1 MRAYIR
7 FSESRLGPIGVAVV
21 LLAGL
26 LSVFFWAG
34 YWVSQ
39 TNLANTPR
47 PQGPQVIQIPLPNVE
62 IAPESVPT
70 PTQLLKMNPEDK
82 IRL

>member
-1 MRAYIR
+1 MRAYIK
-7 FSESRLGPIGVAVV
+7 FSDSRLGPIGVAVV

-34 YWVSQ
+34 YWVSE

-47 PQGPQVIQIPLPNVE
+47 PQGPQVIQIPLPNIEVT
-62 IAPESVPT
+62 PESVPT
-70 PTQLLKMNPEDK
+70 PTQLLRMDPEDK